1 VTSGEQDFTCAS
13 FPSYM
18 LSPPQSPNTK
28 NLDLL
33 DENDLL
39 AVCKIIE
46 AAIWWTA
53 AEKIEVLPPSSSP
66 SPSTTFSGDVVN
78 GAGNGD
84 ELEAEEDERKVSK
97 CCAGCQA

>member
-1 VTSGEQDFTCAS
+1 
-13 FPSYM
+13 M